1 MVRAKTTAKK
11 ATRDALHRLVD
22 QLPDGELQ
30 AAQRFLAYL
39 RDMGDPVLRAFLEAP
54 EDDEPETEEE
64 RLAVEQAKEEI
75 RQGKGI
81 PWEEVKR
88 ELDGV

>member
-1 MVRAKTTAKK
+1 MARAKAQKTDRET
-11 ATRDALHRLVD
+11 LHRLVEE
-22 QLPDGELQ
+22 LPDGDLH
-30 AAQRFLAYL
+30 AAKRFLAYL

-88 ELDGV
+88 ELDSA

>member
-1 MVRAKTTAKK
+1 MARAKVKAQK
-11 ATRDALHRLVD
+11 ATREALQRLVEEV
-22 QLPDGELQ
+22 PDRDLDT
-30 AAQRFLAYL
+30 ARRFLTYL
-39 RDMGDPVLRAFLEAP
+39 RDTGDPVLRAFMDAP

-64 RLAVEQAKEEI
+64 RLAVAEAKEEI

-88 ELDGV
+88 ELAGA